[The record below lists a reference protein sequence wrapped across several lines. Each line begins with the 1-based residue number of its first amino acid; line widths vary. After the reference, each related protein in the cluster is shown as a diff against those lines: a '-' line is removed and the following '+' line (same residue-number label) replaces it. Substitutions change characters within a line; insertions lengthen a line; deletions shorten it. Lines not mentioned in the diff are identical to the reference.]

1 MLRGLVLLE
10 NQSLAIRGV
19 IVKTNAIILSGP
31 KNLSLGQ
38 LSLTPP
44 GVADV
49 VVQIAYSGISTGT
62 EKLFWSGTMPQFPG
76 MGYPLVPGYEA
87 AGEVVE
93 AGADSGFRVGEHV
106 FVPGANCFEATEAG
120 PVRGLFGAA
129 SQMLVTSGARV
140 TRIDR
145 ALGAEGAL
153 LALAATARH
162 ALAGFDRALP
172 DLIVG
177 HGVLGRLLARLT
189 VAAGAPPPT
198 VWETDVARHAG
209 ALGYEVMLPEADPR
223 RDYAAIYD
231 ASGAADLL
239 NSLIGRIKRGG
250 EVVLAGFYTA
260 PISFAFPPAFMKEAR
275 LRIAAEWAADDMV
288 ATRQLVESGTLS
300 LAGLVTHTRAA
311 SAATEAYETAFTD
324 PNCLKMILD
333 WKGHA

>member
-1 MLRGLVLLE
+1 M
-10 NQSLAIRGV
+10 
-19 IVKTNAIILSGP
+19 KTSAVILSGP
-31 KNLSLGQ
+31 RNLSLGQ
-38 LSLTPP
+38 LSLIPP
-44 GVADV
+44 GPADV
-49 VVQIAYSGISTGT
+49 VVQVAHSGISTGT
-62 EKLFWSGTMPQFPG
+62 EKLFWSGTMPPFPG

-93 AGADSGFRVGEHV
+93 AGAESGFRVGDHV
-106 FVPGANCFEATEAG
+106 FVPGANCFEATDAG

-129 SQMLVTSGARV
+129 SAVLVTPGARV

-145 ALGAEGAL
+145 GLGAQGAL

-198 VWETDVARHAG
+198 VWETNPARHGGAAG
-209 ALGYEVMLPEADPR
+209 YQVMLPEADPR
-223 RDYAAIYD
+223 RDYNAIYD
-231 ASGAADLL
+231 ASGASDLL
-239 NSLIGRIKRGG
+239 NSLIGRIKKGG
-250 EVVLAGFYTA
+250 EVVLAGFYTQ

-275 LRIAAEWAADDMV
+275 FRIAAEWAAEDMV

-300 LAGLVTHTRAA
+300 LAGLVTHTQPAA
-311 SAATEAYETAFTD
+311 AAPMAYDTAFTD
-324 PNCLKMILD
+324 PDCLKMILD
-333 WKGHA
+333 WRGHA